1 MPQASTLQVKLS
13 VKSVEYLKKKVAS
26 GEFASESDALDDMV
40 AARRDEDAELERW
53 EREVVVPVHDRL
65 MADPSSAIPIEEV
78 ERHLEEKR
86 RQRRQLKAS

>member
-53 EREVVVPVHDRL
+53 EREVVVPAHDRL
-65 MADPSSAIPIEEV
+65 MADPSSAISIEEV
-78 ERHLEEKR
+78 ERHLEERR

>member
-53 EREVVVPVHDRL
+53 LKEVIRVRHESY
-65 MADPSSAIPIEEV
+65 MANPSSGIPIEQV
-78 ERHLEEKR
+78 EKHLEER
-86 RQRRQLKAS
+86 RRRRAEARA